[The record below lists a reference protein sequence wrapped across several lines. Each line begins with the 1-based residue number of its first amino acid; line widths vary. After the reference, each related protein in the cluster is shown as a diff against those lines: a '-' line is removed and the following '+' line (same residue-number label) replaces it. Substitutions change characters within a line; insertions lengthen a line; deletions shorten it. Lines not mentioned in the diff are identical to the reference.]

1 MANKDKKYEID
12 MCNGTLLDKLISFAF
27 PLMLSGILQLM
38 LNAVDIIVVGN
49 FSGSQ
54 ALAAV
59 GSTTSLINL
68 FINLFIG
75 ISLGANVLAARYYAA
90 GKDKEMSETVHSAMA
105 LALISGVVM
114 LFVGLIFARG
124 ALELMDTPD
133 DVIDQS
139 TLYMRIYFLG
149 MPFFMMYNYGAA
161 ILRAVGDTK
170 RPLLFLVIA
179 GIVNAGLNM
188 FLVIVFHLGVAGVA
202 ISTVISQMIS
212 CVLVIIC
219 LYRTQSSYQLRFSKL
234 KLRWEYIKQICKVGI
249 PAGVQ
254 SMVINFSN
262 VLLQSSVNSFGSIA
276 MAGYTA
282 ANNIFGFLFASI
294 NSVTQAC
301 MSFTSQNYSVGK
313 YKRMTKVLFECI
325 GLSMAVSLT
334 LGCSAY
340 FFGNK
345 ILWIYTDN
353 AAVVKAGMEV
363 LTYSTVTY
371 FLCGIMDLFPG
382 ALRGMGYSTVPM
394 ILSVVGTVGTRLVW
408 IYGVFPKHR
417 SLDVL
422 FISYPASWFITIV
435 FQVICYIIVRKKL
448 GIAARK
454 RAVRKQANSQ

>member
-38 LNAVDIIVVGN
+38 FNAVDIIVVGN

-59 GSTTSLINL
+59 GSTTSL
-68 FINLFIG
+68 INLFIG